1 MYAGKLLCDC
11 KRPMSGTLSTFL
23 RYAIC
28 LTEFDLSPLLL
39 LYCNYE
45 LIISMGAIQTRV
57 VDSFRIGLVSEM
69 VL

>member
-1 MYAGKLLCDC
+1 MYAGELLCDC
-11 KRPMSGTLSTFL
+11 KRPISGTLSTFL

-39 LYCNYE
+39 LCNYE
-45 LIISMGAIQTRV
+45 LIISTGAIQTRV

-69 VL
+69 V